1 MIGYDHHCTLVNNC
15 IGKRNLRA
23 FVTLLIAACLFY
35 LTTGIIGAL
44 IVLYVPYKHA
54 VIDDGGSIDFNYDL
68 VIDIILV
75 LLQLIKFVLLCCM
88 HRCVTFTQSI
98 IWILVEAVLVLGLAI
113 STLDW
118 TDIVAAPLLSVG
130 LSLMLMIWPLMKKHL
145 ELVAHHLTEKEFYAR
160 METVNKLQVEDFLIK
175 NISCKQKC

>member
-1 MIGYDHHCTLVNNC
+1 M
-15 IGKRNLRA
+15 
-23 FVTLLIAACLFY
+23 IAACLFY

-44 IVLYVPYKHA
+44 IVLYVPYKHE
-54 VIDDGGSIDFNYDL
+54 VVDNGGSIDLNYDL

-88 HRCVTFTQSI
+88 NRCVNFKHSV

-118 TDIVAAPLLSVG
+118 ADIVAAPLLSLG

-160 METVNKLQVEDFLIK
+160 VETVNKLQVEDFLIK
-175 NISCKQKC
+175 NISCKQKCKNLGRFFCYRKIPKS